1 MAVKKLILTK
11 EQIEYISEGEEFVYL
26 SDLASKPDMGNIYST
41 EVSTDGSIDDG
52 YPTPITSDDKAH
64 TMTNNWRGN
73 SKLAGMGPIV
83 VREMSKKDW
92 STNFL
97 FKEELEHGNE
107 RLKHRKFGANGD
119 SKSYTATK
127 MAISR
132 KKRAEDKLRNGS
144 DEEKI
149 KASNTLKKMHDNWD
163 GLDAADTQYSAA
175 KYSDEVL
182 NKSKDAD
189 TTITNNNSSNTP
201 KNGVFLN

>member
-1 MAVKKLILTK
+1 MKKLILTK

-26 SDLASKPDMGNIYST
+26 SDLAAKPDMGNIYST

-52 YPTPITSDDKAH
+52 YPSPVTSDDKAH

-83 VREMSKKDW
+83 VREMSKKEW
-92 STNFL
+92 AKKFIL
-97 FKEELEHGNE
+97 KEESEHGNE
-107 RLKHRKFGANGD
+107 RLKHRKFGADGD

-132 KKRAEDKLRNGS
+132 KKKAENKLRNGS

-149 KASNTLKKMHDNWD
+149 KASKTLKKMHNNWH
-163 GLDAADTQYSAA
+163 GLDAADIQYSAA
-175 KYSDEVL
+175 KFSDNVL
-182 NKSKDAD
+182 NKSKDSD
-189 TTITNNNSSNTP
+189 NIITNNTISNTP

>member
-1 MAVKKLILTK
+1 MKKLILTK

-26 SDLASKPDMGNIYST
+26 SDLAAKPDMGNIYST

-52 YPTPITSDDKAH
+52 YPSPVTSDDKAH

-83 VREMSKKDW
+83 VREMSKKEW
-92 STNFL
+92 TKKFIL
-97 FKEELEHGNE
+97 KEESEHGNE
-107 RLKHRKFGANGD
+107 RLKHRKFGADGD

-182 NKSKDAD
+182 NKSKDSD
-189 TTITNNNSSNTP
+189 NIITNNTISNTP

>member
-1 MAVKKLILTK
+1 MTVKKLILTK

-26 SDLASKPDMGNIYST
+26 SDLASKPDMGNVYST

-97 FKEELEHGNE
+97 VKEELEHGNE

-189 TTITNNNSSNTP
+189 TTITNNSSNTP

>member
-1 MAVKKLILTK
+1 MAVKKVILTK

-26 SDLASKPDMGNIYST
+26 SDLASKPDMGNVYST

-97 FKEELEHGNE
+97 VKEELEHGNE

-189 TTITNNNSSNTP
+189 TTITNNSSNTP

>member
-1 MAVKKLILTK
+1 MAVKKVILTK

-26 SDLASKPDMGNIYST
+26 SDLASKPDMGNVYST

-97 FKEELEHGNE
+97 VKEELEHGNE
-107 RLKHRKFGANGD
+107 RLKHSKFGTNGN

-189 TTITNNNSSNTP
+189 TTITNNSSNTP

>member
-1 MAVKKLILTK
+1 MKKLILTK

-26 SDLASKPDMGNIYST
+26 SDLAAKPDMGNIYST

-52 YPTPITSDDKAH
+52 YPSPVTSDDKAH

-83 VREMSKKDW
+83 VREMSKKEW
-92 STNFL
+92 AKKFIL
-97 FKEELEHGNE
+97 KEESEHGNE
-107 RLKHRKFGANGD
+107 RLKHRKFGADGD

-149 KASNTLKKMHDNWD
+149 KASNTLKKMHDNWG

-182 NKSKDAD
+182 NKSKDSD
-189 TTITNNNSSNTP
+189 NIITNNTISNTP

>member
-97 FKEELEHGNE
+97 VKEELEHGNE